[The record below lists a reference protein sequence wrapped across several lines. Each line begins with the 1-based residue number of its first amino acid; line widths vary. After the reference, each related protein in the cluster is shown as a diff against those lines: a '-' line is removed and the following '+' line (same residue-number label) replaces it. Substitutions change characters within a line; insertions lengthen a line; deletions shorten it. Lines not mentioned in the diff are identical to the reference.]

1 MKYVIIGVG
10 IFIAFYT
17 VVGGF
22 EAVIWTD
29 LVQSIVL
36 LLGGAFC
43 AFYVALKLPG
53 GLEQI
58 IEVST
63 QNEKFSLGPTR
74 FNLTERTF
82 WTVALLGIF
91 NWLAYLSSD
100 QNIVQRYVA
109 SKTDREA
116 RKATAIYAAVAL
128 PTWIL
133 FFFIGT
139 CVFVWYQV
147 RPDSVVANLE
157 PDQVFPYFLLTTIPA
172 GLAGMTIAGVLAAA
186 MSSLDS
192 SINAISTV
200 VVVDVLKSWLA
211 KGRND
216 RFYLFAARCVGIGA
230 AVLMIG
236 GAILFS
242 SIKKESMNDLSW
254 IIASVFGGCLVGLF
268 MVGFFTKR
276 VDSFSAMVAL
286 VLSIVINV
294 YLGLGVAKCLPES
307 LTIPIHSYWVGLFV
321 NLAFVVIAV
330 TISVFR
336 KQKRKLKGLTIWT
349 IKA

>member
-1 MKYVIIGVG
+1 M
-10 IFIAFYT
+10 
-17 VVGGF
+17 
-22 EAVIWTD
+22 
-29 LVQSIVL
+29 
-36 LLGGAFC
+36 
-43 AFYVALKLPG
+43 
-53 GLEQI
+53 
-58 IEVST
+58 
-63 QNEKFSLGPTR
+63 
-74 FNLTERTF
+74 
-82 WTVALLGIF
+82 
-91 NWLAYLSSD
+91 
-100 QNIVQRYVA
+100 
-109 SKTDREA
+109 
-116 RKATAIYAAVAL
+116 
-128 PTWIL
+128 
-133 FFFIGT
+133 
-139 CVFVWYQV
+139 
-147 RPDSVVANLE
+147 
-157 PDQVFPYFLLTTIPA
+157 
-172 GLAGMTIAGVLAAA
+172 LAAA

-307 LTIPIHSYWVGLFV
+307 LTIPIHSYWGGRFGQF
-321 NLAFVVIAV
+321 AFGVRAG
-330 TISVFR
+330 TRSVFR
-336 KQKRKLKGLTIWT
+336 PPPRPVVLLARRGRNKTLLVVRMALTVVIYTLQVLSIPLQVRRHTVQVISITMRVRRWT
-349 IKA
+349 YRGSTMQ

>member
-1 MKYVIIGVG
+1 M
-10 IFIAFYT
+10 FYHKT
-17 VVGGF
+17 
-22 EAVIWTD
+22 
-29 LVQSIVL
+29 LQLQIV
-36 LLGGAFC
+36 
-43 AFYVALKLPG
+43 
-53 GLEQI
+53 
-58 IEVST
+58 
-63 QNEKFSLGPTR
+63 
-74 FNLTERTF
+74 
-82 WTVALLGIF
+82 
-91 NWLAYLSSD
+91 
-100 QNIVQRYVA
+100 
-109 SKTDREA
+109 
-116 RKATAIYAAVAL
+116 
-128 PTWIL
+128 L

-242 SIKKESMNDLSW
+242 SIKKESM
-254 IIASVFGGCLVGLF
+254 IIAITT
-268 MVGFFTKR
+268 MPPIPKRFFL
-276 VDSFSAMVAL
+276 DD
-286 VLSIVINV
+286 VL
-294 YLGLGVAKCLPES
+294 
-307 LTIPIHSYWVGLFV
+307 
-321 NLAFVVIAV
+321 
-330 TISVFR
+330 
-336 KQKRKLKGLTIWT
+336 
-349 IKA
+349 